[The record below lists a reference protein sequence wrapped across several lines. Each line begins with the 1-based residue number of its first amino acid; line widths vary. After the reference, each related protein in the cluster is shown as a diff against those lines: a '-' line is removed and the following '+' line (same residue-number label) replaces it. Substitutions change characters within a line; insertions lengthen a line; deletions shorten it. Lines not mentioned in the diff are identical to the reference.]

1 MIKKF
6 VAWVKSLFVPVQIK
20 ESSVDEYIAAQERR
34 THVEPTDVVLTVTV
48 KGDQETARATETLS
62 TVRFVGAEKRGIDE
76 PVKEN
81 EVVTGVDIAN
91 GTVNVTKVEIKPAER
106 KPATP
111 PKRLNDQL
119 REVELP
125 SYAQGK
131 KLPPKAK
138 RKFIAEAKRPD
149 RRSEDTT
156 SRGAF
161 DSLDPTSAIVYG
173 AGAAAILSSDEAQ
186 PSGPAEPPVR
196 VEECTPAPSYT
207 PSYSDSTPSHH
218 SSHDSYSSSSSSYDS
233 GSSYSDSG
241 SSSSSCD

>member
-6 VAWVKSLFVPVQIK
+6 FAWVKALFVPVQIK
-20 ESSVDEYIAAQERR
+20 ETNVDEYIAAQQRR
-34 THVEPTDVVLTVTV
+34 THVEPDDVVLAVTV

-62 TVRFVGAEKRGIDE
+62 TVRFVSAEQRPIDE

-91 GTVNVTKVEIKPAER
+91 GTVNVTTVEIKPVDR
-106 KPATP
+106 NPATP

-125 SYAQGK
+125 AYAQGK

-138 RKFIAEAKRPD
+138 RKFIAESKRPV
-149 RRSEDTT
+149 
-156 SRGAF
+156 SRHSDLQTRDAPGM
-161 DSLDPTSAIVYG
+161 DPGILYG
-173 AGAAAILSSDEAQ
+173 VGAAALLSSDDSRSSA
-186 PSGPAEPPVR
+186 PAEAPVR
-196 VEECTPAPSYT
+196 VEECAPAPSYT
-207 PSYSDSTPSHH
+207 PSYSDSPSSHH
-218 SSHDSYSSSSSSYDS
+218 SSHDSYSSSSSSSYDS